1 MVAAVVVGALIASVV
16 VLATDG
22 GVSKE
27 EFIDQTDAI
36 CAQKRAEADEL
47 TDPTDLESTGTF
59 FSQIVPILE
68 DQISEIRAL
77 EAPEDDRDV
86 LDQWLDTQERLVE
99 IFGRAADAA
108 SAGDQPGF
116 DEAFADANAAQ
127 LESSRLAEEFGFEV
141 CGATE
146 AG

>member
-1 MVAAVVVGALIASVV
+1 MVGALIASVV

-27 EFIDQTDAI
+27 EFIDQADAI

-47 TDPTDLESTGTF
+47 TDPTDLETTGTF

-68 DQISEIRAL
+68 DQIAEIRAL

-86 LDQWLDTQERLVE
+86 LEQWLDTQERLVE

-108 SAGDQPGF
+108 SSGDQQGF

-127 LESSRLAEEFGFEV
+127 LESSRLAEDFGFEV